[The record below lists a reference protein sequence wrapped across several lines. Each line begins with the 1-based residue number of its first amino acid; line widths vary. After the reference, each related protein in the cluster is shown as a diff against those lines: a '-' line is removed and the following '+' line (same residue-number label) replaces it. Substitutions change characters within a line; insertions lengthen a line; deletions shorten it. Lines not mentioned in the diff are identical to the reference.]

1 MTNAI
6 QMIRTILPV
15 VTNAGASSIV
25 TLAVAKVIPQNVGR
39 LTKLFYALGGVG
51 IGLVVGNAAEK
62 AMIEAIDEVVENL
75 HIKTEMKEEETNG
88 EPA

>member
-51 IGLVVGNAAEK
+51 ISLVVGNAAEK
-62 AMIEAIDEVVENL
+62 AMRETVDETIEAL
-75 HIKTEMKEEETNG
+75 HIQTEVKEEEVD
-88 EPA
+88 EKIS